1 MKAGLILFL
10 MLAAAA
16 NGDWLASVQPVITA
30 PERELFLK
38 LPDDAAREKFQEEF
52 WRTRSVT
59 AEEYYRR
66 LAIVDQTFGSSKL
79 LSGTRTDQ
87 GRVYLTLGPPSST
100 TRLASSRV
108 FFPLEVWYYDGL
120 KAEGIPAHISLI
132 FFRHNGSSDYKLYSP
147 EVDTIRA
154 LLNPQTSTR
163 GIFPKND
170 IITAGDL
177 RERLE
182 LSPSETEVADAALHV
197 AIGITGS
204 GNDAIIGRV
213 LSPQAVLNRPVQAAV
228 SSRVF
233 AYSSRPQIR
242 TFQSAGEGGAVVV
255 DMEVTAAAQ
264 NKVSLQVKQNLARIV
279 ETTSRLDLASSQRI
293 RYRHRLHLLPGEYTL
308 ELEIDGQAMP
318 HRLTVTARQNAS
330 EILVGSAVAESRQT
344 PFQFGTLN
352 VAPASRPNM
361 VMVQTGAETK
371 VRWMLRRGNIV
382 VWTATG
388 PAGQPLPAGLPA
400 GRYSLSAEGEDWRRA
415 TEFEVAAEEDSAQIV
430 SYNANLA
437 PEQVWNSIG
446 RQQLMRGAF
455 DKAAACF
462 QLAGTSDETILNIAR
477 LKALRGDLDGSRE
490 MVAPILKRQPDQF
503 EALALMGYVKAQLQ
517 DYRIAADFYRRAL
530 QVRKS
535 PEVENAL
542 TAVTQQMR

>member
-1 MKAGLILFL
+1 MRLLTL
-10 MLAAAA
+10 VLLATAAQA
-16 NGDWLASVQPVITA
+16 DWLTSVQPVITM

-38 LPDDAAREKFQEEF
+38 LPDDAAREKFQQEF
-52 WRTRSVT
+52 WRTRSIT
-59 AEEYYRR
+59 PEEYYRR
-66 LAIVDQTFGSSKL
+66 LAIVDQTFGSSRL

-100 TRLASSRV
+100 TRIASSRV

-132 FFRHNGSSDYKLYSP
+132 FFRHNGSSDYRLYSP

-170 IITAGDL
+170 LITAGDV
-177 RERLE
+177 REKLE
-182 LSPSETEVADAALHV
+182 LSPSESEVADAALHV

-204 GNDAIIGRV
+204 ANDAIIGRV
-213 LSPQAVLNRPVQAAV
+213 LAPQTVLNRPIQATV

-233 AYSSRPQIR
+233 AYGSRPQIH
-242 TFQSAGEGGAVVV
+242 TFQSAGEGGASIV
-255 DMEVTAAAQ
+255 DIEVITAAQ
-264 NKVSLQVKQNLARIV
+264 HKIVLQVKHNAARIA
-279 ETTSRLDLASSQRI
+279 ETSSQLDLASSQRI
-293 RYRHRLHLLPGEYTL
+293 RYRHRLYLLPGDYVL
-308 ELEIDGQAMP
+308 ELEIDGQTIP
-318 HRLTVTARQNAS
+318 QRLTVAPPQGISN
-330 EILVGSAVAESRQT
+330 ILLGAAVAGNRQS
-344 PFQFGTLN
+344 PFQFGALN
-352 VAPASRPNM
+352 VAPALRPNLAM
-361 VMVQTGAETK
+361 VPAVADGK
-371 VRWMLRRGNIV
+371 VRWMLRRANKV

-388 PAGQPLPAGLPA
+388 LSAQTLPEGLPP
-400 GRYSLSAEGEDWRRA
+400 GRYSLSAEGSDWERTA
-415 TEFEVAAEEDSAQIV
+415 DFEMAADEDSALIV
-430 SYNANLA
+430 SYNANLSA
-437 PEQVWNSIG
+437 EQVWNSIG
-446 RQQLMRGAF
+446 RQQLMRGAL
-455 DKAAACF
+455 DRAAACF
-462 QLAGTSDETILNIAR
+462 ERAGVSDETILNIAR
-477 LKALRGDLDGSRE
+477 LKALRGDLDGSRD